1 LGRAEAS
8 LERELLER
16 RDIGPAMRGQLRA
29 QARAVDLAEARA
41 DPETVST
48 ANRVYLDSLNTAG
61 LTPQGARPVDA
72 VDAFLAG
79 LARPAPGPGDPP
91 NS

>member
-8 LERELLER
+8 LERELLDR

-29 QARAVDLAEARA
+29 QSRAVDVAEARN
-41 DPETVST
+41 DPDGVST

-61 LTPQGARPVDA
+61 LTPQGAKPVDA

-79 LARPAPGPGDPP
+79 LMRASPGAGDTP